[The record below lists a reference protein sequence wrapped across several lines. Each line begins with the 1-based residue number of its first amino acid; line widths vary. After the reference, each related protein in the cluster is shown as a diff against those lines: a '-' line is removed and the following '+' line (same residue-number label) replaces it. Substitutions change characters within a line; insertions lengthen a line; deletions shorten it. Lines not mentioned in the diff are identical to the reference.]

1 MDSAKKDFQ
10 GNVIFSVIAK
20 KKLTLQLGGY
30 PGVIFL
36 LFEFWVVFLV
46 LEP

>member
-10 GNVIFSVIAK
+10 GNVIFSK
-20 KKLTLQLGGY
+20 KKLNLQMGGF
-30 PGVIFL
+30 PRVIFL